1 MAMWSER
8 FKKNVW
14 LTDHARQAMTKREI
28 SESLVYD
35 LVETGSIKHKDD
47 LNAWIFKHY
56 PERNDNLLC
65 IAALIGQAVIVKTVM
80 TDWRLLEDTQ

>member
-1 MAMWSER
+1 MWSER
-8 FKKNVW
+8 FNKNVW

-28 SESLVYD
+28 AESLVYD
-35 LVETGSIKHKDD
+35 MVETDNIEHKDD

-65 IAALIGQAVIVKTVM
+65 IATLIEQAVIVKTVM
-80 TDWRLLEDTQ
+80 TDWRLLEDMQ

>member
-1 MAMWSER
+1 MWSER

-14 LTDHARQAMTKREI
+14 LTDDARQAMTKREI

-35 LVETGSIKHKDD
+35 LVETGRIKHKDN

-65 IAALIGQAVIVKTVM
+65 IAALIEQAIIVKTVM

>member
-1 MAMWSER
+1 MWSER

-28 SESLVYD
+28 SENLVYD
-35 LVETGSIKHKDD
+35 LVETGYIKHKDD

-65 IAALIGQAVIVKTVM
+65 IATLIGQAVIVKTVM